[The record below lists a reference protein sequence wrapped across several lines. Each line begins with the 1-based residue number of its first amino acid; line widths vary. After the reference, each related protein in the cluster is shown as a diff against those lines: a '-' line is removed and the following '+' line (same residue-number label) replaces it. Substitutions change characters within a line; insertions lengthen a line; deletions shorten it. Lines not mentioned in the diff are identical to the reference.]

1 MLLRFSLPVLLLF
14 VFFTLTVSAINPKD
28 ETDKVENF
36 SLTDVNGKEYSLT
49 DFSDSKAI
57 VVMFLATQCP
67 IVHDYAKRVSE
78 ISKEYTEKGFTF
90 VGINSNKQED
100 IEEIIGYSEKNNFD
114 FVMLKDW
121 NNVIADQ
128 FKASFTP
135 EIYVVSTDL
144 ELLYHGRI
152 DEDRKGE
159 NIKHHEL
166 RSTLDAIL
174 AGEEVPVKKTKA
186 FGGTIKRVK

>member
-1 MLLRFSLPVLLLF
+1 MLVRFSLSAILLF
-14 VFFTLTVSAINPKD
+14 AFFSFSVYANDGTEKVKNFTLP
-28 ETDKVENF
+28 
-36 SLTDVNGKEYSLT
+36 DVNGKEYSLT
-49 DFSDSKAI
+49 DFSDSKGI
-57 VVMFLATQCP
+57 VIMFLATQCP

-78 ISKEYTEKGFTF
+78 ISKEYTEKGFAF

-100 IEEIIGYSEKNNFD
+100 IEEIIGYSEKNNFN

-159 NIKHHEL
+159 NIQHHDL
-166 RSTLDAIL
+166 RITLDAIL

-186 FGGTIKRVK
+186 FGCTIKRVN